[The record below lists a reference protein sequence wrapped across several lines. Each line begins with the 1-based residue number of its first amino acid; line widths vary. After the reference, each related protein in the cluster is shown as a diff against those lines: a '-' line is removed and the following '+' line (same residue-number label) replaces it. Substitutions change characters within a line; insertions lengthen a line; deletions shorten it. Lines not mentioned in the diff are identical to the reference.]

1 MDEVQAGIARTGEF
15 LGYQK
20 SGTKPHAI
28 AMAKGLGGGF
38 PIGAIWVDRTT
49 LPTIYSGQ
57 PWNNLWR
64 LPLGL
69 HCGSCSAR
77 CYREENLIEQ
87 AKTNGEE
94 FKIGLQNLAT
104 QFPQKITEIKGRGLM
119 LGLGLTFD
127 PSLLVAQLRENG
139 LIAVGAARNTLRL
152 LPPLTVKE

>member
-1 MDEVQAGIARTGEF
+1 LACTAA
-15 LGYQK
+15 
-20 SGTKPHAI
+20 HAVLDVI
-28 AMAKGLGGGF
+28 
-38 PIGAIWVDRTT
+38 D
-49 LPTIYSGQ
+49 
-57 PWNNLWR
+57 
-64 LPLGL
+64 
-69 HCGSCSAR
+69 
-77 CYREENLIEQ
+77 EENLIAQ

-152 LPPLTVKE
+152 LPPLTVKNDELLRALDILKSGLVQIKLD